1 MSTKEIR
8 FMMPIY
14 PLVCIYFSIIFNSI
28 KIRGYRNIWKRNIM
42 ILSIT
47 LSLFI
52 SLQNNLNIGFSKNN
66 NFYSNWPH
74 EEIIET
80 IKLNNPFINSILAV
94 IPDTKEINTFN
105 LEAEAIRRGENI
117 TVRQIISNLDSYK
130 DDLKYFDWF
139 LIKTDEQG
147 IMTSQSKALLQK
159 EIIKNKSFILE
170 KKWLLKDKSKLSLY
184 RRKNLNS
191 HIEKKECQD
200 KNQYLSV
207 KQIPNGLNIN
217 LKGNGNL
224 FKKSN
229 LFFDISYEDINLR
242 TYFSIA
248 QGLKDNLLKNND
260 CYELSQDI
268 PVNLKL
274 FNKTKK
280 AYINARL
287 ITEDNEV
294 KLLTPR
300 KKLLNISPVSD
311 EDLDNILFENKIMI
325 VSKLGNFL
333 KLGEYEKLFNLVGI
347 LNQSDPKQN
356 YLINAEIIY
365 NNLYN
370 ETKQLDNLYNIL
382 ISQVL
387 QRKINNA
394 NQSIEKIITQ
404 DPNNG
409 NAYLAKAIINTYLIK
424 PKEALE
430 AINMSKN
437 LNKSVEADSIL
448 KTVEGIAN
456 LLNLDLVK
464 SYKLLS

>member
-1 MSTKEIR
+1 M
-8 FMMPIY
+8 
-14 PLVCIYFSIIFNSI
+14 
-28 KIRGYRNIWKRNIM
+28 
-42 ILSIT
+42 
-47 LSLFI
+47 
-52 SLQNNLNIGFSKNN
+52 
-66 NFYSNWPH
+66 
-74 EEIIET
+74 
-80 IKLNNPFINSILAV
+80 
-94 IPDTKEINTFN
+94 
-105 LEAEAIRRGENI
+105 
-117 TVRQIISNLDSYK
+117 
-130 DDLKYFDWF
+130 
-139 LIKTDEQG
+139 
-147 IMTSQSKALLQK
+147 
-159 EIIKNKSFILE
+159 
-170 KKWLLKDKSKLSLY
+170 
-184 RRKNLNS
+184 
-191 HIEKKECQD
+191 
-200 KNQYLSV
+200 
-207 KQIPNGLNIN
+207 
-217 LKGNGNL
+217 
-224 FKKSN
+224 
-229 LFFDISYEDINLR
+229 R

-280 AYINARL
+280 AYVNARL

-370 ETKQLDNLYNIL
+370 ETKQLDKLYNIL

-430 AINMSKN
+430 AIKMSKN